1 MLTVGLAKGAISMS
15 VVDSAM
21 TREVLRD
28 ISKRPIDIS
37 NLNVYVN
44 RGVVHLA
51 GRVDNLRGEYR
62 DLDLR
67 EEMNIIVRIL
77 KQKPGIRDVCC
88 EIDFVEIQMPGKLN
102 KLRRKRWY

>member
-1 MLTVGLAKGAISMS
+1 MS

-28 ISKRPIDIS
+28 ISKRPLDIS
-37 NLNVYVN
+37 QMSVHVT

-51 GRVDNLRGEYR
+51 GRVEKLRGFYQ
-62 DLDLR
+62 DIDMH
-67 EEMNIIVRIL
+67 EEMNIIIRLL

-88 EIDFVEIQMPGKLN
+88 EVDVVGLSLIDKAAPRKKLH
-102 KLRRKRWY
+102 YY

>member
-1 MLTVGLAKGAISMS
+1 MS

-28 ISKRPIDIS
+28 ISKRPLDIS
-37 NLNVYVN
+37 NLSVHVT

-51 GRVDNLRGEYR
+51 GRVEKVRGNYEFVN
-62 DLDLR
+62 LR
-67 EEMNIIVRIL
+67 EEMNVIVRIL

-88 EIDFVEIQMPGKLN
+88 EVIFDDGPAPDKLN
-102 KLRRKRWY
+102 RLRRRRRLY